1 MEIAEGEENIVSIN
15 FDLVMGDKTGY
26 IHMKAGQK
34 GYIEYDEFSLL
45 RSSPPVNFI
54 IDMEADMWAS
64 ADFKIV
70 GLSDIAFEVSYI

>member
-1 MEIAEGEENIVSIN
+1 
-15 FDLVMGDKTGY
+15 
-26 IHMKAGQK
+26 MKAGQK

-70 GLSDIAFEVSYI
+70 GLSDIAFEVSYIKA